1 MLATMRFTC
10 MSWLASFLLL
20 ASTAF
25 AEDPRRVLF
34 IGNSYTGVN
43 KLPDVFLEVVKSSG
57 RKEPVVK
64 SATPGGQ
71 TLHQQLTQAPSQEL
85 IAEGGWDVVILQGQS
100 QEPAEAEKDATA
112 REHFVNSAAELCKRI
127 RAKSPKA
134 RIFFYETWAR
144 HADFWKDKAAM
155 KEAGPIGA
163 NPKEMQGRLRKWYDF
178 VAKENKATVVPCGDA
193 WELNYASAKP
203 VRLHRDDNSHPELV
217 GTYLNALIF
226 FGKIYGVKSPAP
238 KWTGKVDEAQAK
250 LMQGYAAKVLK

>member
-1 MLATMRFTC
+1 MRFTAI
-10 MSWLASFLLL
+10 SWLTSFLLL

-85 IAEGGWDVVILQGQS
+85 IAEGGWDVVVLQGQS